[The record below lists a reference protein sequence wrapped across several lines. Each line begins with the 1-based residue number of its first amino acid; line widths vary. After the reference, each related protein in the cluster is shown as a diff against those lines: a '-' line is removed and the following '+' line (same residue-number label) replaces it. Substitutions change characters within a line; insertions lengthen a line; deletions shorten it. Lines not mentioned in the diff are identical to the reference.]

1 MRMAGLA
8 PGIGYGNG
16 AMIAKR
22 GTKKGMGLAAR
33 RIARIGGWTAV
44 TTAALLAGCAPK
56 KAPPPPTPPTV
67 TPIPPAA
74 ALDPESYMAFSASS
88 ALFAIKAS
96 NFAEAR
102 GSTNKIKKYAG
113 QVVMDQTGIG
123 AQLNFAGRYI
133 NLLPSS
139 QLLPEHQAMLER
151 LATASDFDGTYKA
164 ELARVLRRAAAAHRA
179 FEANGSSPTLRP
191 VARFAA
197 PVCEKNLAALGKL

>member
-1 MRMAGLA
+1 MVA
-8 PGIGYGNG
+8 
-16 AMIAKR
+16 
-22 GTKKGMGLAAR
+22 
-33 RIARIGGWTAV
+33 
-44 TTAALLAGCAPK
+44 AALLAGCAPK
-56 KAPPPPTPPTV
+56 QAPPPPPPIVTPPQ
-67 TPIPPAA
+67 PAV

-96 NFAEAR
+96 NFAEGR
-102 GSTNKIKKYAG
+102 GSTNKLKKFAS

-139 QLLPEHQAMLER
+139 QLLPEHQAMLET

-164 ELARVLRRAAAAHRA
+164 QLARVLRRAAAQHRA

-191 VARFAA
+191 VARMAA
-197 PVCEKNLAALGKL
+197 PVCDKNLEALKKL